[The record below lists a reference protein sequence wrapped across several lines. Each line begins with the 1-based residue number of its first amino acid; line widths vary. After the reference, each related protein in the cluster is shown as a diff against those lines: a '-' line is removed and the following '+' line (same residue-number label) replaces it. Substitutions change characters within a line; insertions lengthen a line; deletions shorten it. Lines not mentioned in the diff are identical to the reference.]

1 MTVPKNILESYHR
14 RLSPLLSLC
23 SWDVFRARWLKNKYK
38 KYSVN
43 SLLRATTGETFS
55 FRRNNDMNHG
65 HKMLAIRSMSHP
77 LPRRGGW
84 GGGGDIPFW
93 RTLPLP
99 FFLFFIFYV
108 GAKRSHFFSTAA
120 FSEVF
125 SRISS
130 ALFKYFIWS
139 FGCSCPRS
147 ESVG

>member
-77 LPRRGGW
+77 LPQR
-84 GGGGDIPFW
+84 GGGGGGGIFHSGEPSPS
-93 RTLPLP
+93 L
-99 FFLFFIFYV
+99 FLFFMSEQSARTSFQRRRFQRYFHELALLSLNISFD
-108 GAKRSHFFSTAA
+108 HLAA
-120 FSEVF
+120 VVLAQ
-125 SRISS
+125 R
-130 ALFKYFIWS
+130 
-139 FGCSCPRS
+139 
-147 ESVG
+147 V